1 VRTPAVCLA
10 LALLA
15 TLASGSQ
22 APPATEPAAAA
33 RRRELTAELE
43 ELADLDLA
51 TDLVERFLPHVDGE
65 GPLAHDGS
73 AIATVARALYATG
86 DDAAALAR
94 LARGLPRAT
103 DGAPVDPARARLL
116 IEEDRL
122 AEALVT
128 LAPSGRVAWPDE
140 PECWLLVARALARRG
155 DERAADEPAR
165 RFLAAAPLH
174 PVAPGAWYLV
184 GRAVLAS
191 EDADA
196 GEEAAARAFARGR
209 ALERWHAL
217 LRARRLQARLAPEDA
232 LPRVGL
238 ALLWLEV
245 DRPESARAWAEDALR
260 LAPESD
266 RALLVAATCARRTGD
281 AARAEALCARALE
294 QRPGWPEARLERA
307 ELFLESGRAEEGE
320 AELRA
325 LFEEGAEAGL
335 PRAWLL
341 LARVLLARGERE
353 EAERRYARYRQL
365 GGAEPCGSIYRSRW
379 ATIAFLS
386 D

>member
-1 VRTPAVCLA
+1 MRTPAVSLA

-15 TLASGSQ
+15 PLASGAQ
-22 APPATEPAAAA
+22 DPPATEPAAAA
-33 RRRELTAELE
+33 RRRELAAELE

-51 TDLVERFLPHVDGE
+51 AELVERFLPHVDGD
-65 GPLAHDGS
+65 GALAHDGS
-73 AIATVARALYATG
+73 AIATVARALFTTG
-86 DDAAALAR
+86 DDAGAFAL

-103 DGAPVDPARARLL
+103 DGAPVELARARLL

-122 AEALVT
+122 AEALAT

-155 DERAADEPAR
+155 DERAAEEPAR

-174 PVAPGAWYLV
+174 PEAPGAWYLV
-184 GRAVLAS
+184 GRAALAS
-191 EDADA
+191 EDPDA
-196 GEEAAARAFARGR
+196 GEEAARAFARGR

-217 LRARRLQARLAPEDA
+217 LRARRLQARLAPADA

-238 ALLWLEV
+238 ALLWLEA
-245 DRPESARAWAEDALR
+245 DRPERARAWAEDALR

-281 AARAEALCARALE
+281 AARAAALCARALE
-294 QRPGWPEARLERA
+294 RRPGWPEARLERA
-307 ELFLESGRAEEGE
+307 ELFLGSGRAEEGE

-325 LFEEGAEAGL
+325 LFDEGAEAGL

-341 LARVLLARGERE
+341 LARILRARGERE
-353 EAERRYARYRQL
+353 EAERCYARYREL
-365 GGAEPCGSIYRSRW
+365 GGAEPLVR
-379 ATIAFLS
+379 
-386 D
+386 